1 MNIIII
7 NEIKNKSL
15 IKILIILFCE
25 IYIKLLGSLAM
36 FTKIYITLALLT
48 CLAIINAQSP
58 PVWPNQWQSNFNETM
73 EYVSWLG

>member
-1 MNIIII
+1 
-7 NEIKNKSL
+7 
-15 IKILIILFCE
+15 
-25 IYIKLLGSLAM
+25 M

>member
-1 MNIIII
+1 
-7 NEIKNKSL
+7 
-15 IKILIILFCE
+15 
-25 IYIKLLGSLAM
+25 M

-48 CLAIINAQSP
+48 CLAITNAQSP